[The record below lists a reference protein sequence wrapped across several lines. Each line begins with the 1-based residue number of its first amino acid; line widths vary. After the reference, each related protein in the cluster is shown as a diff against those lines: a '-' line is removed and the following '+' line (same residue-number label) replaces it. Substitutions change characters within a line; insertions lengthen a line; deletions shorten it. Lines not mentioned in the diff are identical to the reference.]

1 VSAGSG
7 LNSRAPLRY
16 VKRCNKSGSFKLST
30 RGTQGAQEV
39 CFASPVDFVPPARPG
54 ESRCPC
60 GRRRRGNRARWPL
73 SVAVIAV
80 KGTVQAVGGS
90 VTGAVTAVTRGR
102 DPCAGRDRL
111 RACRDRRGRSLPA
124 ESPGQRPGPP
134 PLAAPEPLAEV
145 AIALGGTSSHI
156 RLSRPLLP
164 RLRPC
169 RCARSVSCAAAASRA
184 RCARRDPP

>member
-7 LNSRAPLRY
+7 SNSRAPLRD
-16 VKRCNKSGSFKLST
+16 VKRCNKSGSFEKST
-30 RGTQGAQEV
+30 RGPKEHMR
-39 CFASPVDFVPPARPG
+39 FVLLPLLILWR
-54 ESRCPC
+54 RC
-60 GRRRRGNRARWPL
+60 RGNRARCPL
-73 SVAVIAV
+73 SVS
-80 KGTVQAVGGS
+80 TMHAVGGA
-90 VTGAVTAVTRGR
+90 VTGAVTAMTRGR

-111 RACRDRRGRSLPA
+111 HACRDRRGRSLPA

-134 PLAAPEPLAEV
+134 PLAAPEPLAHETLACATEV
-145 AIALGGTSSHI
+145 VIALGGTSSHV

-169 RCARSVSCAAAASRA
+169 HYARRVSCAAVASRA